1 MGPPFEPAQGPD
13 LPVPK
18 TARMFSIE
26 LDRTDYDLRQIVRGV
41 FRFQLPE
48 ERANLKVAVG
58 LTAMREGEIVFEAT
72 RTLDGPKTLSSG
84 TYSFELRLPEEVKG
98 PGFMKRVKQ
107 VIKRSGAAP
116 VEWEVWGILDREI
129 VCKRGLHVEIEE
141 EDDEPPAPSPE
152 STQRAAAAA
161 SVMSRLNIPPPDYSP
176 SGRADLADKGK
187 KKKPAPEPGPKLKD
201 MSEYARSGKI
211 CAACGARE
219 DDPESEYC
227 GRCGK
232 SLA

>member
-1 MGPPFEPAQGPD
+1 
-13 LPVPK
+13 
-18 TARMFSIE
+18 MFTIE

-58 LTAMREGEIVFEAT
+58 LTAMRDGEMIYEST

-98 PGFMKRVKQ
+98 PGLMKRVKQ
-107 VIKRSGAAP
+107 VFKRAAAAP

-129 VCKRGLHVEIEE
+129 VCKRGLHVELDEE
-141 EDDEPPAPSPE
+141 EEEAPGPTPE
-152 STQRAAAAA
+152 SSERAAAAA
-161 SVMSRLNIPPPDYSP
+161 SVLSRLNIPPPDYSP
-176 SGRADLADKGK
+176 SGRADLPDRGK
-187 KKKPAPEPGPKLKD
+187 KKKPAEPAPKLKD
-201 MSEYARSGKI
+201 MSGYAGSGKI